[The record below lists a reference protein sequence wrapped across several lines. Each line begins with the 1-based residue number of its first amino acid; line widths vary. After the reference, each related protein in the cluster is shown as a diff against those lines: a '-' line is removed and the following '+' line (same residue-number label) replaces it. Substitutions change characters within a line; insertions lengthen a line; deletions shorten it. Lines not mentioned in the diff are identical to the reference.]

1 MPEKKPSA
9 VSIRR
14 HGLQQTATLLRRL
27 AYNVGRASKSSGAG
41 PVHDLRVSIR
51 RLAQC
56 LQVFAQ
62 FLPRAKAKRIR
73 GRLKRMLDE
82 ASEVRNRDVAAALL
96 AKAGVAPDSPLAL
109 ELARERREAAR
120 QLTVALKHWMR
131 RNSFRKWRSRLEL

>member
-9 VSIRR
+9 VPLRR
-14 HGLQQTATLLRRL
+14 HAAQQTATLLRRL
-27 AYNVGRASKSSGAG
+27 AYEVGRASGSSGAG
-41 PVHDLRVSIR
+41 TVHDLRVSVR

-62 FLPRAKAKRIR
+62 FFPRAKAKRIR
-73 GRLKRMLDE
+73 ARLKRMLDE

-96 AKAGVAPDSPLAL
+96 AKAGVAPEAALAL

-120 QLTVALKHWMR
+120 QLTADLRHWMR
-131 RNSFRKWRSRLEL
+131 RHSFRKWRSWLEL